1 MSVRCSLIVVAMA
14 LTACRQQHLIP
25 GYGKS
30 YDAAFQAQAPPRKGG
45 PARAA
50 TGLDSQE
57 AAIIAETYRTSLAP
71 KEAKPKQEPMLIVTP
86 PSREVPQKLAP
97 SVPQER

>member
-14 LTACRQQHLIP
+14 LAACRQQHLIP

-30 YDAAFQAQAPPRKGG
+30 YDAAFQAQAPQRKE